1 MPTPSDTRHE
11 SPYIPLGPFKVRLPF
26 IHYKFELPDYLQGL
40 LMCAVDLAA
49 IPLMTEFLGMP
60 FEIALAVVMLN
71 GLLYLAHHL
80 LGDPVVPGWITPA
93 VPLLMAYCAQFPMGP
108 ERVHALIAFQLM
120 LGVFSIALGATG
132 MARKVVGFVPSAIKS
147 GIIVGAGISAVTA
160 VFQVGGKFD
169 SLPWTI
175 SIAIGIAFYLIFSQ
189 HFAQLKLRNRFWW
202 NFAKLGIL
210 PIILLAVVIAPLFG
224 EAPWPNTV

>member
-1 MPTPSDTRHE
+1 
-11 SPYIPLGPFKVRLPF
+11 
-26 IHYKFELPDYLQGL
+26 
-40 LMCAVDLAA
+40 
-49 IPLMTEFLGMP
+49 
-60 FEIALAVVMLN
+60 
-71 GLLYLAHHL
+71 
-80 LGDPVVPGWITPA
+80 
-93 VPLLMAYCAQFPMGP
+93 
-108 ERVHALIAFQLM
+108 M

-147 GIIVGAGISAVTA
+147 GIIVGAGLSAVTA

-169 SLPWTI
+169 SFPWTI

-210 PIILLAVVIAPLFG
+210 PIILLSSVVGAIIGSIWLYSRGRDRATPIPFGPYLAIAGWIVFMWGEPLI
-224 EAPWPNTV
+224 EAYLRMSGLR